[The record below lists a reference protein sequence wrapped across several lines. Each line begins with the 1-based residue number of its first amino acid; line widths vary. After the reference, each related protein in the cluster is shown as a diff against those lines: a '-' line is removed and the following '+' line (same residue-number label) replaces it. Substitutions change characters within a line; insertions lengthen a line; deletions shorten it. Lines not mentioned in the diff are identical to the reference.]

1 MTSSAKWLSVRL
13 RTKWF
18 RVRVQLQSLKLQIS
32 RLLRAKKLL
41 DIQATIECG
50 FTLCLRYYTGHSNF
64 DQILNVFVR
73 KLTIFEYKGY
83 PKNFVDFCIKKYLGK
98 VFIKKKVVLRASKK
112 ELICVLPFLGKKSM
126 QLRTRLVNS
135 IESNLKFCKL
145 KVIFQSRCK
154 LNSLFH
160 YKDSLQQI
168 IPSDI
173 VYRYMCSNCSITY
186 YGKTCCHFFTRAA
199 EHMGI
204 FNLTGRRL
212 KRAKQSAVSDH
223 LLECNCSIDFDQ
235 LLRKVY

>member
-1 MTSSAKWLSVRL
+1 MTSLAKWLSVRL

-18 RVRVQLQSLKLQIS
+18 WVRVQLQSLKLQIS
-32 RLLRAKKLL
+32 RLLRAKELL

-64 DQILNVFVR
+64 DRILNVFVR

-83 PKNFVDFCIKKYLGK
+83 PKSFVDFCIKKYLGK
-98 VFIKKKVVLRASKK
+98 VFIKKKVLRASKK
-112 ELICVLPFLGKKSM
+112 ELTCVLPFLGKKSM
-126 QLRTRLVNS
+126 QLRTCLVNS

-145 KVIFQSRCK
+145 KVIFQSLCK

-168 IPSDI
+168 IP

-186 YGKTCCHFFTRAA
+186 
-199 EHMGI
+199 
-204 FNLTGRRL
+204 
-212 KRAKQSAVSDH
+212 
-223 LLECNCSIDFDQ
+223 
-235 LLRKVY
+235 